1 MLRLQKK
8 DMFEKKLIAWISKTG
23 EAINV
28 GLTARAKRVLVRRDR
43 NLGDEANA
51 FQICDRYA
59 TLY

>member
-8 DMFEKKLIAWISKTG
+8 DIFEKKLIAWISKTE
-23 EAINV
+23 EARNV
-28 GLTARAKRVLVRRDR
+28 GLTARAKRVLVRWGR

>member
-1 MLRLQKK
+1 MLRLQKE
-8 DMFEKKLIAWISKTG
+8 DIFEKKLISWISKTG
-23 EAINV
+23 ESINV
-28 GLTARAKRVLVRRDR
+28 GLTAIAKRFLVRWGR